1 MDQLNILLLISFTLM
16 VICNIVILVI
26 NQKLLKL
33 LKLATETMKEMQR
46 DISFYENAVNILTLS
61 IRDKNMYDALMNASE
76 HAEFYVQCLYDEV
89 KKLIEKENNNEKD
102 IIP

>member
-76 HAEFYVQCLYDEV
+76 HAEFYVQGLYGEV